1 MDHEEVSK
9 EIAKV
14 SNYLYEKGLVP
25 GKSGNI
31 SCKFSENGVTKVAIT
46 PSGFSLKS
54 VTPEEIVI
62 VDMDGN
68 KIKNDSNSDDK
79 NIPVRKP
86 SSEVFMHL
94 NIYKNRNDVK
104 SVVHTHS
111 PIATG
116 FAFAGVEIKRL
127 EGFGPIENPVIPFV
141 EYAAP
146 GTMQLAE
153 NVANGLEKEDIVIL
167 KNHGVVACSKNLDEA
182 ALLTEFVEES
192 AKIQFVTKLIG
203 AN

>member
-1 MDHEEVSK
+1 MYHEEISREISK
-9 EIAKV
+9 F
-14 SNYLYEKGLVP
+14 SNYLYDKGLVP

-46 PSGFSLKS
+46 PSGVSLKS

-62 VDMDGN
+62 VDMNGN
-68 KIKNDSNSDDK
+68 KIEEDNGDNKK
-79 NIPVRKP
+79 IPIRKP

-94 NIYKNRNDVK
+94 NIYKIRDDVK
-104 SVVHTHS
+104 SIVHTHS

-146 GTMQLAE
+146 GTMKLAE
-153 NVANGLEKEDIVIL
+153 NVARGLEKEDIVIL
-167 KNHGVVACSKNLDEA
+167 KNHGVVACGENLDEA

-192 AKIQFVTKLIG
+192 AKIQFVTRLIG
-203 AN
+203 TN

>member
-1 MDHEEVSK
+1 MYHEEVSRK
-9 EIAKV
+9 ISKV
-14 SNYLYEKGLVP
+14 SNYLYDKGLVP

-46 PSGFSLKS
+46 PSGVSLKS
-54 VTPEEIVI
+54 VTPEDIVI

-68 KIKNDSNSDDK
+68 RIEENDDDNKI
-79 NIPVRKP
+79 PGRKP

-94 NIYKNRNDVK
+94 NIYKIRNEAR
-104 SVVHTHS
+104 SIVHTHS

-127 EGFGPIENPVIPFV
+127 EGFGPIENLVIPFV

-146 GTMQLAE
+146 GTMKLAE
-153 NVANGLEKEDIVIL
+153 NVGKGLEKEDIVIL
-167 KNHGVVACSKNLDEA
+167 KNHGVVACGENLDEA

-192 AKIQFVTKLIG
+192 AKIQFVTSLL
-203 AN
+203 NHE

>member
-1 MDHEEVSK
+1 MNKK
-9 EIAKV
+9 EISESIAAV

-31 SCKFSENGVTKVAIT
+31 SCKFSENGVKKVAIT
-46 PSGFSLKS
+46 PSGVSLKS

-68 KIKNDSNSDDK
+68 KIDEVMNQNNKRDK
-79 NIPVRKP
+79 KP

-94 NIYKNRNDVK
+94 KVYKNRNDVK

-127 EGFGPIENPVIPFV
+127 EGFGPIENTVIPLV
-141 EYAAP
+141 DYAAP
-146 GTMQLAE
+146 GTMDLAE
-153 NVANGLEKEDIVIL
+153 NVAKGMEKEDIVSL
-167 KNHGVVACSKNLDEA
+167 KNHGIVACGENLDEA

-192 AKIQFVTKLIG
+192 AKIQFVTSLIS

>member
-1 MDHEEVSK
+1 MYHEEISR
-9 EIAKV
+9 EISKV
-14 SNYLYEKGLVP
+14 SNYLYDKGLVP

-46 PSGFSLKS
+46 PSGVSLKS

-62 VDMDGN
+62 VDMNGN
-68 KIKNDSNSDDK
+68 KIEENNGDNRK
-79 NIPVRKP
+79 IPIRKP

-94 NIYKNRNDVK
+94 NIYKIRDDVK
-104 SVVHTHS
+104 SIVHTHS

-146 GTMQLAE
+146 GTMELAE
-153 NVANGLEKEDIVIL
+153 NVARGLEKEDIVIL
-167 KNHGVVACSKNLDEA
+167 KNHGVVACCENLDEA

-203 AN
+203 TN

>member
-9 EIAKV
+9 EIVKV

-31 SCKFSENGVTKVAIT
+31 SCKFSENGVAKVAIT
-46 PSGFSLKS
+46 PSGVSLKS

-68 KIKNDSNSDDK
+68 KIEDAETDHDK
-79 NIPVRKP
+79 MLVRKP

-94 NIYKNRNDVK
+94 NIYKSRNDVK

-116 FAFAGVEIKRL
+116 FAFAGKEIKRL

-167 KNHGVVACSKNLDEA
+167 KNHGVVACGKNLDEA

>member
-1 MDHEEVSK
+1 MYHEEISR
-9 EIAKV
+9 EISKV
-14 SNYLYEKGLVP
+14 SNYLYDKGLVP

-46 PSGFSLKS
+46 PSGVSLKS
-54 VTPEEIVI
+54 VTPEDIVI
-62 VDMDGN
+62 VDMKGN
-68 KIKNDSNSDDK
+68 KIEDYDGDNK

-94 NIYKNRNDVK
+94 NIYKIRDDVK
-104 SVVHTHS
+104 SIVHTHS

-146 GTMQLAE
+146 GTMKLAE
-153 NVANGLEKEDIVIL
+153 NVAKGLEKEDIVIL
-167 KNHGVVACSKNLDEA
+167 KNHGVVACGENLDEA
-182 ALLTEFVEES
+182 ALLTEFIEES
-192 AKIQFVTKLIG
+192 AKIQFVTRLIG
-203 AN
+203 TN

>member
-1 MDHEEVSK
+1 MYHEEVSRDVS
-9 EIAKV
+9 KV
-14 SNYLYEKGLVP
+14 SNYLYDKGLVP

-46 PSGFSLKS
+46 PSGVSLKS

-62 VDMDGN
+62 VDMDGK
-68 KIKNDSNSDDK
+68 KIEEDNDNGRL
-79 NIPVRKP
+79 IRKP

-94 NIYKNRNDVK
+94 KVYKNRDDVK
-104 SVVHTHS
+104 SIVHTHS

-116 FAFAGVEIKRL
+116 FAFAGIEIKRL
-127 EGFGPIENPVIPFV
+127 EGFGPIENPVLPFV
-141 EYAAP
+141 EYASP
-146 GTMQLAE
+146 GTMKLAE

-167 KNHGVVACSKNLDEA
+167 KNHGVVACGENLDEA

-192 AKIQFVTKLIG
+192 AKIQLVTNLL
-203 AN
+203 NRE

>member
-9 EIAKV
+9 EIVKV

-31 SCKFSENGVTKVAIT
+31 SCKFSENGVAKVAIT
-46 PSGFSLKS
+46 PSGVSLKS

-68 KIKNDSNSDDK
+68 KIEDAETDHNKML
-79 NIPVRKP
+79 IRKP

-94 NIYKNRNDVK
+94 NIYKSRNDVK

-116 FAFAGVEIKRL
+116 FAFAGKEIKRF

-167 KNHGVVACSKNLDEA
+167 KNHGVVACGKNLDEA